1 MKKAYCSLFMYSHA
15 VQILWNQKKTTTKIM
30 RQYIQFKLNSLRNA
44 MVEKFHKIGSNER
57 RSTVHYKLGGKR
69 RNLNKLQI
77 DLYFAHK

>member
-1 MKKAYCSLFMYSHA
+1 
-15 VQILWNQKKTTTKIM
+15 M

-44 MVEKFHKIGSNER
+44 MVEKIHKIGSNER